1 MVEVGYRYRFFGLD
15 AEVASK
21 VFYSLSFRNKILYI
35 LLIFIFFFRF
45 CIFCATQTNIF

>member
-21 VFYSLSFRNKILYI
+21 VSHYYLQ
-35 LLIFIFFFRF
+35 LLLLFAIIIIFIHP
-45 CIFCATQTNIF
+45 